1 MNHTHLRLGIFIC
14 LLLVV
19 PSVLGGTSFKLKTQK
34 EMIQELVSDIPCIE
48 ITGDA
53 GTEVFLEE
61 ADGLYR
67 VYDSAGM
74 SYRAIT
80 QAEALDGYLRI
91 QDICVVKEVLIKGH
105 SRISPDAIRFRI
117 RTAPGMVVH
126 RKAIKKDIEEIFAM
140 GYFEKCDAAY
150 DEGIVTFVVQ
160 EYPIIVSIEVE
171 GNKKIKEDE
180 ILDTIGLKRFDILN
194 TRLLKTSI
202 DRIIAIYRE
211 KGFYNVE
218 VTSSTPQTEGGITLK
233 LSIEENKKLYVRKVD
248 FDGNENL
255 SARKIRKAMETKN
268 RWWFGMFSHSGSYLD
283 ETLDTDLLRI
293 EQLYGDEGYI
303 KAKVGRPMVEIKEDE
318 GISITIPV
326 EEGPLYA
333 IGEIDITG
341 DLIIPKEELLDRLEI
356 QPGEVMRRSKIQLS
370 IENLRTVYMDK
381 GYAYVQIRPRN
392 IEKPDNIIDL
402 VFDVVKGEPVYIDTI
417 HIRGNEKTRDKVIRR
432 ELQLQEGDLF
442 SSSAIQRS
450 RDRLNRLGYF
460 SNVNIEPIPRGKGT
474 MSALVDVEETTTGAL
489 SFGLAYSSEDGL
501 LGTLEVSENNLM
513 GKGLKTKLGIEFGAD
528 KKSYTFDFEEPWLMD
543 RHVSLGFRLF
553 NTEKEYTYY
562 TKKSRGGNIRLS
574 YPLFEQVRHSII
586 YSYDDVVG
594 LYDIDTTY
602 EQYLNQE
609 EIEGGLTS
617 SIINSIYR
625 DTTND
630 YYRPTRGSDLSV
642 SLEYAGLGGDYHFT
656 RAMAK
661 AAKFF
666 PLYKDKVA
674 LMFKFRW
681 GTINPAKGDTLPE
694 YELFTL
700 GGLNSIRGF
709 KSDEIGPRDSV
720 GNVIGGR
727 RMFIFN
733 TELTFPLGPIPGLY
747 GVIFLDQGNAYNKR
761 IDLNNLKRSYG
772 GGFRW
777 VTPMGPLRL
786 EYGKVIHPESY
797 EENSRWD
804 FTVGTF
810 F

>member
-1 MNHTHLRLGIFIC
+1 
-14 LLLVV
+14 
-19 PSVLGGTSFKLKTQK
+19 
-34 EMIQELVSDIPCIE
+34 
-48 ITGDA
+48 
-53 GTEVFLEE
+53 
-61 ADGLYR
+61 
-67 VYDSAGM
+67 
-74 SYRAIT
+74 
-80 QAEALDGYLRI
+80 
-91 QDICVVKEVLIKGH
+91 
-105 SRISPDAIRFRI
+105 
-117 RTAPGMVVH
+117 
-126 RKAIKKDIEEIFAM
+126 
-140 GYFEKCDAAY
+140 
-150 DEGIVTFVVQ
+150 
-160 EYPIIVSIEVE
+160 
-171 GNKKIKEDE
+171 
-180 ILDTIGLKRFDILN
+180 
-194 TRLLKTSI
+194 
-202 DRIIAIYRE
+202 
-211 KGFYNVE
+211 
-218 VTSSTPQTEGGITLK
+218 
-233 LSIEENKKLYVRKVD
+233 
-248 FDGNENL
+248 
-255 SARKIRKAMETKN
+255 KIRKAMETKN

-326 EEGPLYA
+326 EEGPLYS
-333 IGEIDITG
+333 IGDIDITG
-341 DLIIPKEELLDRLEI
+341 DLIIDKEELLDRLEI